1 MNTTDTSTPEGA
13 PPSTP
18 PSIGA
23 DTGYPRP
30 AYSWW
35 VVFVLLLAMIVAYI
49 DRHIV
54 SLLVEPIKGDLGIN
68 DAQAG
73 WLFSGFAIFYAVA
86 GLPIGRW
93 ADRSSRR
100 MIITLGILA
109 WSAMTVACGLARNF
123 PQLLLARIGVGV
135 GEATISPA
143 TNSLVGDYFPRKTI
157 PFALSVFQMG
167 AIIGSGLA
175 FLLGGIVVEIISD
188 MPPVSAPFV
197 GTLLNWQLAFI
208 YVSVPGVLVVLLMAT
223 VREPLRR
230 IVKNRDGTVQGRAGY
245 SELWSFYRRN
255 RMTIFTHH
263 VGLSCVNLL
272 GWAFVFWTPSFFE
285 RVHGLSAGEASQPF
299 GLIFIIFGPMGA
311 LLAPY
316 IAHRLSLR
324 GRKDANVLGMMTGS
338 VLAVPIIIAIQM
350 ISDISWVWLL
360 YAPALAFIN
369 MPFGL
374 GYGAL
379 TVIVPANIRAQATAI
394 FALVIAAF
402 GMGLGPVIAGAISD
416 NLFTGADGV
425 RYSLMTV
432 TAIFGPLGIG
442 ILWLGRKPYGESL
455 TRADEMHDAAQ

>member
-1 MNTTDTSTPEGA
+1 MSTEETTAA
-13 PPSTP
+13 P
-18 PSIGA
+18 
-23 DTGYPRP
+23 YPRP

-54 SLLVEPIKGDLGIN
+54 SLLVGPIKEDMGIN

-73 WLFSGFAIFYAVA
+73 WLFSGFAIFYAFA
-86 GLPIGRW
+86 GLPLGRW
-93 ADRSSRR
+93 ADQRSRR
-100 MIITLGILA
+100 MIVSIGIIA
-109 WSAMTVACGLARNF
+109 WSVMTVACGLARNF

-135 GEATISPA
+135 GEASISPA
-143 TNSLVGDYFPRKTI
+143 TNSLVGDYFPRDKI
-157 PFALSVFQMG
+157 PFALSVFQLG

-175 FLLGGIVVEIISD
+175 FLLGGIVVEIVAAA
-188 MPPVSAPFV
+188 PPVSVPYF
-197 GTLLNWQLAFI
+197 GTLLNWQVAFI
-208 YVSVPGVLVVLLMAT
+208 SVGLPGVLVVLLMFT

-230 IVKNRDGTVQGRAGY
+230 VVKNRDGTHQGKADWGD
-245 SELWSFYRRN
+245 LWVFYRHN
-255 RMTIFTHH
+255 WATLVTHH

-272 GWAFVFWTPSFFE
+272 GWAFVFWTPTFFE

-299 GLIFIIFGPMGA
+299 GLIFIIFGPAGA

-316 IAHRLSLR
+316 IAHRLSQR
-324 GRKDANVLGMMTGS
+324 GRKDANILGMMTGS
-338 VLAVPIIIAIQM
+338 VLAVPVIIAIQL

-379 TVIVPANIRAQATAI
+379 TVIAPANIRAQANAI
-394 FALVIAAF
+394 FAVVIAIF
-402 GMGLGPVIAGAISD
+402 GMGLGPVIAGMISD

-432 TAIFGPLGIG
+432 TAIFGPIGIG
-442 ILWLGRKPYGESL
+442 LLWLGRKPYAQSL
-455 TRADEMHDAAQ
+455 MRADEMHGDAH